1 MARGLEWREGSVRR
15 TRAVTSADRSHQI
28 TQTSAPIPA
37 YKVIKRKRPKETVAK
52 VAAKVLVDNLKL
64 CGTDVSVTG
73 IMSCRR

>member
-37 YKVIKRKRPKETVAK
+37 YKVIKRKLPKETVAK
-52 VAAKVLVDNLKL
+52 VAARDKVDTLNL
-64 CGTDVSVTG
+64 
-73 IMSCRR
+73 

>member
-37 YKVIKRKRPKETVAK
+37 YKVIKRKGPKETVAK
-52 VAAKVLVDNLKL
+52 VAARDKVDTKPLRL
-64 CGTDVSVTG
+64 
-73 IMSCRR
+73 